1 MEEDDLEVRRV
12 LERRTDLSTS
22 KRGKI
27 YSLYSLI
34 SKLREMGLES
44 EELGLVYVSSV
55 LNLPP
60 NCYYP
65 LGASESVSRGFKKS
79 FEEEIRTRFYQLG
92 QDLVLSDTDFSTQ
105 RSFYERD
112 LQDRLSKPFKF
123 SGVIESK
130 LSNLSKRPIIPLDRV
145 ANLLDEGAKKFYHEV
160 YQQCRDPRFLEY
172 NYIAR
177 AFRKL

>member
-1 MEEDDLEVRRV
+1 MGEDDLEVKQV
-12 LERRTDLSTS
+12 LERRIDLSTS

-34 SKLREMGLES
+34 SKLREIGLDS

-79 FEEEIRTRFYQLG
+79 FEEEIRTTFYQLG
-92 QDLVLSDTDFSTQ
+92 QDLVLSDTDFSGK

-112 LQDRLSKPFKF
+112 LHDRLSKPFKF
-123 SGVIESK
+123 DGVIESK
-130 LSNLSKRPIIPLDRV
+130 LLNISKKPIIPLDRV
-145 ANLLDEGAKKFYHEV
+145 ADLLEEGARKFYQEV